1 VGQTVLL
8 SKYLPAEHITIP
20 LQARTFR
27 DALSEMVGKL
37 VAEGSVRDA
46 TEIDEELATANA
58 RDVVTIADVAL
69 PHFRTEAVDRLLVSL
84 GVAREPL
91 DVGDSGIEV
100 APRIVVLII
109 APPEAATLYLQTVAA
124 LARFFES
131 RDAVRAL
138 TEAQSARDV
147 LTMPEVGGLKI
158 RPQLS
163 VHDLMTHNATTVGPE
178 MLARDAVDV
187 MVRKR
192 LRALPVV
199 GEKGEVLGIITEWDV
214 MRGLLPHIP
223 SVMENASEEDPDA
236 EPLEVREVMTRSV
249 LCVSEE
255 MGLEEA
261 VNMMINKKVEQCPV
275 VKESVFTGMLT
286 RTDIIRKLF
295 ARS

>member
-1 VGQTVLL
+1 VGQTILL

-20 LQARTFR
+20 LKARTFR
-27 DALSEMVGKL
+27 AALSEMVAKL
-37 VAEGSVRDA
+37 VAEGAVRDA
-46 TEIDEELATANA
+46 AEIDEELASANA

-84 GVAREPL
+84 GVAPEPL

-138 TEAQSARDV
+138 TEAQSPGDV

-163 VHDLMTHNATTVGPE
+163 VHDLMTHNATTVAPE
-178 MLARDAVDV
+178 MRARDAVDV

-223 SVMENASEEDPDA
+223 SVTENASEEDSDG
-236 EPLEVREVMTRSV
+236 EPLTVREVMTRSV

-261 VNMMINKKVEQCPV
+261 VNLMINKKVEQCPV

-295 ARS
+295 AP